1 MKLQKTFFPLTTLLV
16 VAILLLPLTPIQ
28 AQRHKKNQQRI
39 RAYPAVGAT
48 MSQIRGDELRGFK
61 KVGFTAGVGA
71 MVNLSDQ
78 ERWQLSIEALYS
90 ERGAQNRS
98 DVPFALIGF
107 KLQYVDIPLFLHF
120 TDPIGGMT
128 VGLGINYSRMV
139 QQPHGELL
147 YHTSASADCIV
158 PDSSDF
164 GFLRN
169 DLALA
174 VDFRFPIVKKLYLN
188 VRYQHS
194 IIPIKRQWHFT
205 QYHNSSMDQFTTW
218 ANDLYN
224 SSLMFRLLYYF

>member
-1 MKLQKTFFPLTTLLV
+1 MKRITYSLTSLLTL
-16 VAILLLPLTPIQ
+16 AMLLCACSPAQ
-28 AQRHKKNQQRI
+28 AQRHKKNQQLI
-39 RAYPAVGAT
+39 HAYPAVGVT
-48 MSQIRGDELRGFK
+48 LSQIRGDELRGFK
-61 KVGFTAGVGA
+61 KVGLTAGVGA
-71 MVNLSDQ
+71 AVKLDEKELWKLSV
-78 ERWQLSIEALYS
+78 EALYS
-90 ERGAQNRS
+90 ERGAFNNTLIPYS
-98 DVPFALIGF
+98 IIGF
-107 KLQYVDIPLFLHF
+107 KLQYVDIPLFIHF

-128 VGLGINYSRMV
+128 LGVGVSYSRLV

-147 YHTSASADCIV
+147 YKEVAGSDIFI

-164 GFLRN
+164 SFLRN

-174 VDFRFPIVKKLYLN
+174 VDFRFPVWKTLYFN

-205 QYHNSSMDQFTTW
+205 QYLNNDLTQTHTW